1 MSSYEYA
8 KPWGGT
14 GGFMDSY
21 GIERTA
27 EGYQEAHE
35 MVNTMREAAAEREG
49 DGGRSK

>member
-1 MSSYEYA
+1 MSNYEYA

-27 EGYQEAHE
+27 EGNQEANE
-35 MVNTMREAAAEREG
+35 LVDTMREAAEKHG
-49 DGGRSK
+49 NLK